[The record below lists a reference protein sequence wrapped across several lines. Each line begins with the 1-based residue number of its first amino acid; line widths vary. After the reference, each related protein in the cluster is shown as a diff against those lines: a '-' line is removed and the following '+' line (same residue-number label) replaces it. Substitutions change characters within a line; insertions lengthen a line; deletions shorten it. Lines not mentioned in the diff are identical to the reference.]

1 MYFFSNFRCWIF
13 YFGTHPYF
21 THVKINSLYA
31 ISLYATISR
40 NELIA

>member
-1 MYFFSNFRCWIF
+1 MLGF

-21 THVKINSLYA
+21 TLVKIN
-31 ISLYATISR
+31 SLYATISR

>member
-1 MYFFSNFRCWIF
+1 MHFFTNFRCWIF

-31 ISLYATISR
+31 TISR